1 MFTMRD
7 PSMRP
12 VLVLLLAVVAL
23 PATVEA
29 QASSTASSDKPW
41 YERITF
47 AGDLRL
53 RYESFY
59 QADLEDRHRG
69 RFRLRLGLRGP
80 ITDRLDFGVRLASG
94 GDDDIVSTNQTM
106 EGFFTRKPINI
117 DQAYLTWRPAGPV
130 TIGGGR
136 YGFPVLR
143 TQLVWDDDVNWEGA
157 YEQITLPGG
166 LSGRIVAAQ
175 TWVDESSG
183 DRDAAMFAEQARV
196 TIPAGRHRVE
206 LCLASY
212 AYRNVDAIARAIAS
226 GEVNG
231 QHTNRL
237 RSDGSGR
244 VIGYVSGYNLVDVI
258 AVATL
263 ATGRDQYPVTLLVEW
278 VRNLDA
284 ATDEDTGVWI
294 DAKYGRASSPGTY
307 GVGYVF
313 ARAERE
319 ATLSAFNFSDLP
331 GTNYRAH
338 VVSASYQA
346 ARRVTFDVTGLFSKR
361 IDVAP
366 GQANHLLKRFQ
377 MDVRVAF

>member
-1 MFTMRD
+1 MPRFGD
-7 PSMRP
+7 PSIRSA
-12 VLVLLLAVVAL
+12 LLLLLASLAL
-23 PATVEA
+23 PATVRA
-29 QASSTASSDKPW
+29 QATSPPSGDKPW
-41 YERITF
+41 YERMTF

-69 RFRLRLGLRGP
+69 RFRLRLGIRGP
-80 ITDRLDFGVRLASG
+80 ITDQLDFGVRLASG

-106 EGFFTRKPINI
+106 EAFLTRKPITI
-117 DQAYLTWRPAGPV
+117 DQAYLTWRPAGSV

-157 YEQITLPGG
+157 YQQVTLPGRVTA
-166 LSGRIVAAQ
+166 RIIAAQ
-175 TWVDESSG
+175 SWIDESSG
-183 DRDAAMFAEQARV
+183 RRDAALFAEQARL

-206 LCLASY
+206 LTLASY
-212 AYRNVDAIARAIAS
+212 AFRNVDAIARAIAS

-237 RSDGSGR
+237 RTDGGGR
-244 VIGYVSGYNLVDVI
+244 VLGYASGYNLVDVI
-258 AVATL
+258 GVATL
-263 ATGRDQYPVTLLVEW
+263 ATGREQYPVTVLVEW
-278 VRNLDA
+278 LSNVDA
-284 ATDEDTGVWI
+284 ATDQDTGVWI
-294 DAKYGRASSPGTY
+294 DAKYGRAASPGTY
-307 GVGYVF
+307 SVGYVF

-346 ARRVTFDVTGLFSKR
+346 ARRVTVDFTGLFSKR

-366 GQANHLLKRFQ
+366 GEATHLLKRYQ